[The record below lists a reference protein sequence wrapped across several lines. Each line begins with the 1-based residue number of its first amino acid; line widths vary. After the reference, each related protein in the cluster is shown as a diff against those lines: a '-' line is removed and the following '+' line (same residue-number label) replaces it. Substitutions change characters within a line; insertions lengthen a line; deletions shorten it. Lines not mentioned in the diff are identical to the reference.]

1 MLVAKP
7 NERRNS
13 CQIRLSTPPSCRSL
27 GAGRSTINNQLS
39 TFPWYD
45 RIVYALVAVAILL
58 IAAMSILLF
67 RFIFN

>member
-1 MLVAKP
+1 MEAA
-7 NERRNS
+7 RR
-13 CQIRLSTPPSCRSL
+13 
-27 GAGRSTINNQLS
+27 GRRQ
-39 TFPWYD
+39 D